1 MKLVPNWSHVPLI
14 AVCETY
20 VKNICQPAQKN
31 WREGKEEQKNGNYL
45 EICVLNLLPKVTVV
59 PSLVATS
66 LVKVEI
72 SFFQFVTWT
81 QVSHVTKNSF
91 YVKGNSLS
99 RK

>member
-14 AVCETY
+14 AVRETY
-20 VKNICQPAQKN
+20 LKNICQPAQKN
-31 WREGKEEQKNGNYL
+31 WREGEEEQKVGNYL
-45 EICVLNLLPKVTVV
+45 EICVLNLLPEVTVV

-81 QVSHVTKNSF
+81 QVSHVTENSF